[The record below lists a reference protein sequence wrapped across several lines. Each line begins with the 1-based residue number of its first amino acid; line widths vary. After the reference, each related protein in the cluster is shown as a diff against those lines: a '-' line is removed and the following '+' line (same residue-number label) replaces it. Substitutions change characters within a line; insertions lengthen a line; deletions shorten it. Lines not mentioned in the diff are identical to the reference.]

1 MVLSIFIIHLAPS
14 FAAQVTGKV
23 IDYGTKQAIDFAN
36 VSVIESKGESQKSK
50 GESQKSKGESPKTAA
65 EPLKEERLVTG
76 TITDATGAFSLELAD
91 GNYTI
96 VVSFMG
102 YSEQRKEITVAG
114 QPLNIGRI
122 QLKEDTQTLSEVEV
136 VGQGSSMRFELDK
149 KVFTVDQNI
158 ASAGASVTDVLENIP
173 SVDVDQE
180 GTISLR
186 NSEDVEIWI
195 NGKPAG
201 LNSENRGQV
210 LQQMPAGTIEKI
222 EVITN
227 PSAKFSPEGTSGII
241 NLVMKKDRSA
251 GYYGSVQAGM
261 DYALAE
267 PWNVPPGAN
276 LGFNINFNAGPVD
289 GYFNVGYRYHISN
302 GSSKTDRYN
311 LSGEGS
317 QALDS
322 SLIQSHL
329 VQEGMQTNRGGGL
342 FARAGLNFRLAE
354 GHTLGV
360 SGFGMVSEPNVF
372 KMSNSNHRTYLQTA
386 PDGSVI
392 RDYTRDQS
400 GTNSHPG
407 GNATVDYTFELDK
420 HKLYVSG
427 TYNNFGYNMGTDYTQ
442 ANRNLL
448 TDLYDTTY
456 QEQSS
461 LSKDQSIEIKAEYE
475 WKPTKQSRL
484 EAGYDYTRSWSNS
497 TADAYNND
505 KQGAHINELF
515 PYYADFNGLTQNH
528 ALYITYGNRFFD
540 KLSIQV
546 GLRGEYYMRH
556 LESSYKD
563 GTGDIQDSY
572 AAFPNKKD
580 TAYFQVYP
588 SAYISYDFGNGHELQ
603 LNYTRRVKRPWGHQ
617 INPRM
622 DFSDSTNISYGNVD
636 LLPAYSNNL
645 ELNYLKT
652 WERHTLSAGI
662 FWKYQEG
669 SFQNYKYIDGDVMKN
684 TYFNIGTRQDLGVEI
699 VAKNRLFGEVL
710 QLTTSA
716 NFYWNNIAAVHDT
729 IMHQGNA
736 IPVNLAGQNIFAGS
750 VRINAQF
757 MFTKNFSGQISA
769 NYRSPRVVAQGTTS
783 HSYSIDLGLRHT
795 FLNKQ
800 LALALNVRDLL
811 DSRARRNITWGNG
824 FWQFSE
830 NRWHSRTISLTLTYN
845 FGNQSGKRRPD
856 RGDSM
861 NGGGGDD
868 FDDSGNSSSD
878 Y

>member
-1 MVLSIFIIHLAPS
+1 MKRISCIISLLLLAVS
-14 FAAQVTGKV
+14 LFAAQVTGKV
-23 IDYGTKQAIDFAN
+23 VDFGTKQAIDFAN
-36 VSVIESKGESQKSK
+36 VSVIKPSEVSQVGPAS
-50 GESQKSKGESPKTAA
+50 EQ
-65 EPLKEERLVTG
+65 LVTG
-76 TITDATGAFSLELAD
+76 TITDATGAFTLELAD
-91 GNYTI
+91 GKYTI

-102 YSEQRKEITVAG
+102 YSEQRKEITVSG
-114 QPLNIGRI
+114 KPLNLGRI
-122 QLKEDTQTLSEVEV
+122 QLKEDAQALSEVEV

-222 EVITN
+222 EIITN

-251 GYYGSVQAGM
+251 GYYGSVQAGL
-261 DYALAE
+261 DYALAA

-276 LGFNINFNAGPVD
+276 IGFNINFNAGPVD
-289 GYFNVGYRYHISN
+289 GYFNLGYRYHISN
-302 GSSKTDRYN
+302 GGSKTDRYN
-311 LSGEGS
+311 LSGAGA
-317 QALDS
+317 QQLDS

-329 VQEGMQTNRGGGL
+329 LQEGTQTNRGGGL

-372 KMSNSNHRTYLQTA
+372 KMSNTNHRTYLLTA
-386 PDGSVI
+386 PDGTVM

-400 GTNSHPG
+400 GTGSHPG
-407 GNATVDYTFELDK
+407 GNATIDYTFELDN

-427 TYNNFGYNMGTDYTQ
+427 TYNNFGFNMATDYSQ
-442 ANRNLL
+442 ANRDLN
-448 TDLYDTTY
+448 TNLYDTTY
-456 QEQSS
+456 QEQTS
-461 LSKDQSIEIKAEYE
+461 LSKDQSIEVKADYE
-475 WKPTKQSRL
+475 WKPTTQSRL
-484 EAGYDYTRSWSNS
+484 EAGYDYTRSWNNS
-497 TADAYNND
+497 SADAHNND
-505 KQGAHINELF
+505 KQGAHIKELF

-540 KLSIQV
+540 RLSIQV

-563 GTGDIQDSY
+563 NSGTIQDSY
-572 AAFPNKKD
+572 ASFPNKKD
-580 TAYFQVYP
+580 TAYFQIYP

-603 LNYTRRVKRPWGHQ
+603 LNYTRRVNRPWGHQ

-636 LLPAYSNNL
+636 LLPAFSNNL

-652 WERHTLSAGI
+652 WDRHTLSAGV

-669 SFQNYKYIDGDVMKN
+669 SFQNYKYMDGDVMKN

-716 NFYWNNIAAVHDT
+716 NFYWNNVSAVNQDLV
-729 IMHQGNA
+729 HQGNTIHMSLPA
-736 IPVNLAGQNIFAGS
+736 QNIFAGS

-757 MFTKNFSGQISA
+757 LFTKNFSGQISA
-769 NYRSPRVVAQGTTS
+769 RYRSPRVVAQGTTS
-783 HSYSIDLGLRHT
+783 HSYSIDVGLRHT
-795 FLNKQ
+795 FLNKK

-811 DSRARRNITWGNG
+811 DSRSRRNTTWGDG

-845 FGNQSGKRRPD
+845 FGNQSGKRRSD
-856 RGDSM
+856 RGDNMS
-861 NGGGGDD
+861 GSSDD
-868 FDDSGNSSSD
+868 YDDSGNSNMD

>member
-1 MVLSIFIIHLAPS
+1 MDTKKLWNISCLLLVANVALG
-14 FAAQVTGKV
+14 AQVTGRV
-23 IDYGTKQAIDFAN
+23 IDFGTKQPVDFAN
-36 VSVIESKGESQKSK
+36 VSVEKPSAVSGQ
-50 GESQKSKGESPKTAA
+50 PA
-65 EPLKEERLVTG
+65 ELVTG
-76 TITDATGAFSLELAD
+76 TVTDEKGIFAIDVKD
-91 GNYTI
+91 GKYVL

-102 YSEQRKEITVAG
+102 YKESRKEIVVAG
-114 QPLNIGRI
+114 KPLNVGRI
-122 QLKEDTQTLSEVEV
+122 SLREDSQVLQDVEV

-222 EVITN
+222 EIITN

-241 NLVMKKDRSA
+241 NLVMKKDRAA
-251 GYYGSVQAGM
+251 GYYGSVQAGI
-261 DYALAE
+261 DYALSK
-267 PWNVPPGAN
+267 PWTTPPGAN
-276 LGFNINFNAGPVD
+276 VGFNINFNAGPVD

-302 GSSKTDRYN
+302 GGSVTDRYN
-311 LSGEGS
+311 LSGTGS
-317 QALDS
+317 KELDS
-322 SLIQSHL
+322 TLIQSHL
-329 VQEGMQTNRGGGL
+329 TQEGTQTHRGGGM

-360 SGFGMVSEPNVF
+360 SGFGMVSDPKVF
-372 KMSNSNHRTYLQTA
+372 KMSNTNHRTYLLTL
-386 PDGSVI
+386 PDGTVL
-392 RDYTRDQS
+392 RDFTRDQS
-400 GTNSHPG
+400 GSGSHPG
-407 GNATVDYTFELDK
+407 GNATLDYTFELDN

-427 TYNNFGYNMGTDYTQ
+427 TYNNFGFNMFTDYTQ
-442 ANRNLL
+442 IELQ
-448 TDLYDTTY
+448 DTTY
-456 QEQSS
+456 QTQNN
-461 LSKDQSIEIKAEYE
+461 LNNDQSIEVKADYE
-475 WKPTKQSRL
+475 WKPTTQSRL
-484 EAGYDYTRSWSNS
+484 EAGYDYTRSWGKSNGNAFNKIS
-497 TADAYNND
+497 GGE
-505 KQGAHINELF
+505 QELY
-515 PYYADFNGLTQNH
+515 PYYTDFNNLTQNH
-528 ALYITYGNRFFD
+528 ALYVTYGNRFWD

-556 LESSYKD
+556 LESFYKD
-563 GTGDIQDSY
+563 NTGAIQDSY
-572 AAFPNKKD
+572 ASIPNKRD
-580 TAYFQVYP
+580 TAYFQIFP

-603 LNYTRRVKRPWGHQ
+603 LNYTRRVNRPRGHQ

-652 WERHTLSAGI
+652 WERHTLSAGV
-662 FWKYQEG
+662 FWKYREG
-669 SFQNYKYIDGDVMKN
+669 AVQNVKYMDYDDPSDPSKGVMKN
-684 TYFNIGTRQDLGVEI
+684 TYFNISTRQELGIEV
-699 VAKNRLFGEVL
+699 VAKNRLFGELL

-716 NFYWNNIAAVHDT
+716 NFYWNNVSAVNQT
-729 IMHQGNA
+729 ILHQGKE
-736 IPVNLAGQNIFAGS
+736 IPINLPGQNIFAGS
-750 VRINAQF
+750 VRLNAQF
-757 MFTKNFSGQISA
+757 LFTKNFSGQISA

-811 DSRARRNITWGNG
+811 DSRARRNSTWGDG

-830 NRWHSRTISLTLTYN
+830 NRWHSRTISLTVTYN
-845 FGNQSGKRRPD
+845 FGNQQGKRRKPD
-856 RGDSM
+856 SSEM
-861 NGGGGDD
+861 NGGGDD
-868 FDDSGNSSSD
+868 FDDSGNSGD

>member
-1 MVLSIFIIHLAPS
+1 MKRLFTITGLLVIACRLW
-14 FAAQVTGKV
+14 AAVPLTGRV
-23 IDYGTKQAIDFAN
+23 VDLDTKQAIDFAN
-36 VSVIESKGESQKSK
+36 VSVMK
-50 GESQKSKGESPKTAA
+50 AA
-65 EPLKEERLVTG
+65 GDSSIVGG
-76 TITDATGAFSLELAD
+76 TVTDANGAFSIDLQD
-91 GNYTI
+91 GKYI
-96 VVSFMG
+96 VTVSFMG
-102 YSEQRKEITVAG
+102 YAEQKREVTMAG
-114 QPLNIGRI
+114 KPINIGRI

-180 GTISLR
+180 GNISLR

-201 LNSENRGQV
+201 LNSENRAQV

-241 NLVMKKDRSA
+241 NLVMKKDRSS
-251 GYYGSVQAGM
+251 GFYGSIQAGLN
-261 DYALAE
+261 YALAA
-267 PWNVPPGAN
+267 PWNVPPGGN

-289 GYFNVGYRYHISN
+289 GYFNAGYRYNISN
-302 GSSKTDRYN
+302 GGSKTDRYN
-311 LSGEGS
+311 LDGLGTQE
-317 QALDS
+317 LDS

-329 VQEGMQTNRGGGL
+329 VQEGTQTYRGGGL
-342 FARAGLNFRLAE
+342 FARGGLNFRLAE

-360 SGFGMVSEPNVF
+360 SGFGMVSDPKVF
-372 KMSNSNHRTYLQTA
+372 NNRNNNHRSFVLTDA
-386 PDGSVI
+386 AGPVM
-392 RDYTRDQS
+392 RDYTRDQN
-400 GTNSHPG
+400 GTGYHPG
-407 GNATVDYTFELDK
+407 GNATLDYTFELDN

-427 TYNNFGYNMGTDYTQ
+427 TYNNFSWNQMTDYMQ
-442 ANRNLL
+442 IESL
-448 TDLYDTTY
+448 DTTY
-456 QEQSS
+456 QDQST
-461 LSKDQSIEIKAEYE
+461 LSNGQSIEVKADYE
-475 WKPTKQSRL
+475 WKPTQQSRM
-484 EAGYDYTRSWSNS
+484 EAGYDYTRGWSNS
-497 TADAYNND
+497 DADAHNLD
-505 KQGAHINELF
+505 KNGAVLSELF
-515 PYYADFNGLTQNH
+515 PYFSAASTLTQNH
-528 ALYITYGNRFFD
+528 ALYITYGNRFLD
-540 KLSIQV
+540 RLSLQV

-563 GTGDIQDSY
+563 DTGATRDSY
-572 AAFPNKKD
+572 ETFPNKKD
-580 TAYFQVYP
+580 TAYFQLFP

-603 LNYTRRVKRPWGHQ
+603 LNYTRRVNRPWGHQ

-652 WERHTLSAGI
+652 WERHTLSAGV

-669 SFQNYKYIDGDVMKN
+669 AVQNVKYMDGDVMKN
-684 TYFNIGTRQDLGVEI
+684 TYLNVATRQELGVEV
-699 VAKNRLFGEVL
+699 VAKNRLFGELL

-716 NFYWNNIAAVHDT
+716 NFYWNNIAAVNQVIT
-729 IMHQGNA
+729 HQGVD

-750 VRINAQF
+750 VRLNAQF
-757 MFTKNFSGQISA
+757 LFTKNFSGQISG

-783 HSYSIDLGLRHT
+783 HSYSIDVGLRHT

-811 DSRARRNITWGNG
+811 DSRARRNTTWGDG

-845 FGNQSGKRRPD
+845 FGNMQGRRKG
-856 RGDSM
+856 RQ
-861 NGGGGDD
+861 GDD
-868 FDDSGNSSSD
+868 MMGVGDDMDDSGNSNSD

>member
-1 MVLSIFIIHLAPS
+1 MTLLAFTVS
-14 FAAQVTGKV
+14 TFAAQVTGKV
-23 IDYGTKQAIDFAN
+23 IDFGTKQAIDFAN
-36 VSVIESKGESQKSK
+36 VSVMKPSDLNSQPS
-50 GESQKSKGESPKTAA
+50 E
-65 EPLKEERLVTG
+65 LVTG
-76 TITDATGAFSLELAD
+76 TITDATGSFSFELKD
-91 GNYTI
+91 GSYTVI
-96 VVSFMG
+96 VSFMG
-102 YSEQRKEITVAG
+102 YSEQKRDITVAG
-114 QPLNIGRI
+114 KSINLGRI
-122 QLKEDTQTLSEVEV
+122 ALKEDTQTLSEVEV

-158 ASAGASVTDVLENIP
+158 ASAGASVTDILENIP

-180 GTISLR
+180 GNISLR

-201 LNSENRGQV
+201 LNSENRAQV

-222 EVITN
+222 ELITN

-241 NLVMKKDRSA
+241 NLVMKKDRQA
-251 GYYGSVQAGM
+251 GYYGSVQAGL
-261 DYALAE
+261 DYALAA
-267 PWNVPPGAN
+267 PWTTPPGVNA
-276 LGFNINFNAGPVD
+276 GFNINFNAGPVD
-289 GYFNVGYRYHISN
+289 GYFNVGYRYHTSN
-302 GSSKTDRYN
+302 GGSQTDRYN
-311 LSGEGS
+311 LSGTGS
-317 QALDS
+317 QELDS
-322 SLIQSHL
+322 TLINSHL
-329 VQEGMQTNRGGGL
+329 TQEGLQTHRGGGM

-360 SGFGMVSEPNVF
+360 SGFGMISEPKVF
-372 KMSNSNHRTYLQTA
+372 NMTNSNHRTYNFIDYLNSA
-386 PDGSVI
+386 NN
-392 RDYTRDQS
+392 RYYTRDQS
-400 GTNSHPG
+400 GTGSHPG
-407 GNATVDYTFELDK
+407 GNATLDYTFKLDDHELMI
-420 HKLYVSG
+420 SG
-427 TYNNFGYNMGTDYTQ
+427 TYNNFGFNMLTDYTQ
-442 ANRNLL
+442 IEG
-448 TDLYDTTY
+448 TDTTY
-456 QEQSS
+456 QDQNSWSKEQG
-461 LSKDQSIEIKAEYE
+461 IEVKADYE
-475 WKPTKQSRL
+475 WKPTPQSRL
-484 EAGYDYTRSWSNS
+484 EAGYDYTRNWSNS
-497 TADAYNND
+497 NSNAHNLNAD
-505 KQGAHINELF
+505 GSIINELF

-556 LESSYKD
+556 LESTYKD
-563 GTGDIQDSY
+563 GTGTEQDAY
-572 AAFPNKKD
+572 AAYPNKKD
-580 TAYFQVYP
+580 TAYFQLYP

-603 LNYTRRVKRPWGHQ
+603 LNYTRRVRRPWGHQ
-617 INPRM
+617 LNPRM

-652 WERHTLSAGI
+652 WERHTLSAGV
-662 FWKYQEG
+662 FWKYNEG
-669 SFQNYKYIDGDVMKN
+669 AVQNIKYMDVDGKTMKN
-684 TYFNIGTRQDLGVEI
+684 TYFNISTRQELGVEV
-699 VAKNRLFGEVL
+699 VAKNRLFGELL

-729 IMHQGNA
+729 IMHQGVS
-736 IPVNLAGQNIFAGS
+736 IPINLDKQNIFAGS

-811 DSRARRNITWGNG
+811 DSRARRNITWGDG

-830 NRWHSRTISLTLTYN
+830 NRWHSRSVSLTLTYN
-845 FGNQSGKRRPD
+845 FGNQQRRRPGRPD
-856 RGDSM
+856 GDM
-861 NGGGGDD
+861 GGGNDD
-868 FDDSGNSSSD
+868 FDDSGNSTTD